1 MAAQRRTRTGNAWGR
16 AATALVAV
24 AVLLVHAL
32 VMGWHVPPSLRL
44 LAGLESGLC
53 QAPGSGRTSP
63 DQPAPDQPAVPGD
76 HLQHCPICL
85 SVADGALGPAA
96 GPQLPPPTSVASAAP
111 IPVRAVLRAD
121 RSARPF
127 AARAP
132 PIPV

>member
-1 MAAQRRTRTGNAWGR
+1 MVAQGRKRTGAGR
-16 AATALVAV
+16 WNAATALVAV

-53 QAPGSGRTSP
+53 QAPGSGRTSS
-63 DQPAPDQPAVPGD
+63 DQPAAPGD

-85 SVADGALGPAA
+85 SVADGALGPVV
-96 GPQLPPPTSVASAAP
+96 GPEISPPTSVASATP
-111 IPVRAVLRAD
+111 IPARVALRAD

>member
-1 MAAQRRTRTGNAWGR
+1 MIAQGRKRTGAGR
-16 AATALVAV
+16 WNAATALVAV

-44 LAGLESGLC
+44 LAGLDSGLC

-63 DQPAPDQPAVPGD
+63 DQPAPDQPAAPGD

-85 SVADGALGPAA
+85 LIADGTLGPVA
-96 GPQLPPPTSVASAAP
+96 GPQLAPPISVASAAP

>member
-1 MAAQRRTRTGNAWGR
+1 MVAQGGKRTGARRWN

-53 QAPGSGRTSP
+53 QAAGTGRTSP
-63 DQPAPDQPAVPGD
+63 DQPAPDQPTAPGD

-85 SVADGALGPAA
+85 SLADGALGPAA
-96 GPQLPPPTSVASAAP
+96 GPQLSPPISVASAAP

-121 RSARPF
+121 HSAHPF

-132 PIPV
+132 PTTV

>member
-1 MAAQRRTRTGNAWGR
+1 MAARRRTKTERAWGR

-44 LAGLESGLC
+44 LAGLDSGLC

-63 DQPAPDQPAVPGD
+63 DQPTPDQPTAPGD

-96 GPQLPPPTSVASAAP
+96 GPQLSPPISVASAAP
-111 IPVRAVLRAD
+111 IPVRDVLRAD

-132 PIPV
+132 PTTV

>member
-1 MAAQRRTRTGNAWGR
+1 MVAQGRKRTGARRWN

-24 AVLLVHAL
+24 SVLLVHAL

-63 DQPAPDQPAVPGD
+63 DQPAPDQPTAPGD

-85 SVADGALGPAA
+85 SVADGALSPAA
-96 GPQLPPPTSVASAAP
+96 GPQLSPPTSVASA
-111 IPVRAVLRAD
+111 VRPPATVSPRMVPRA
-121 RSARPF
+121 SSF
-127 AARAP
+127 SARAP
-132 PIPV
+132 PATA

>member
-1 MAAQRRTRTGNAWGR
+1 MAARRRTKTERAWGR

-24 AVLLVHAL
+24 SVLLVHAL

-63 DQPAPDQPAVPGD
+63 DQPAPDQPAAPGD

-85 SVADGALGPAA
+85 SVADGALGPAT
-96 GPQLPPPTSVASAAP
+96 GPRLSPPTSVASAAP
-111 IPVRAVLRAD
+111 ISARAVLRAD
-121 RSARPF
+121 RSAHPF

-132 PIPV
+132 PTTV

>member
-1 MAAQRRTRTGNAWGR
+1 MVAQGRKRTGAKQWNA
-16 AATALVAV
+16 AAALVAV

-44 LAGLESGLC
+44 LAGLDSGLC
-53 QAPGSGRTSP
+53 QAPGSERTSP
-63 DQPAPDQPAVPGD
+63 DQPAAPGD

-85 SVADGALGPAA
+85 SVADGTLSPAA
-96 GPQLPPPTSVASAAP
+96 GPQLSPPTSVASAAP

-127 AARAP
+127 AARDP
-132 PIPV
+132 PTTV

>member
-1 MAAQRRTRTGNAWGR
+1 MVAQGRKRTGARRWN

-53 QAPGSGRTSP
+53 QAPESGRTSP
-63 DQPAPDQPAVPGD
+63 DQPAAPGD
-76 HLQHCPICL
+76 HLQHCPVCL
-85 SVADGALGPAA
+85 SVADGALAPAA

-132 PIPV
+132 PTTV

>member
-1 MAAQRRTRTGNAWGR
+1 MVAQGRKRTGARRWN

-24 AVLLVHAL
+24 AVLLAHAL

-53 QAPGSGRTSP
+53 QAPGSGRASP
-63 DQPAPDQPAVPGD
+63 DQPAAPGD

-85 SVADGALGPAA
+85 SVADGALGPTA

-132 PIPV
+132 PTTV

>member
-1 MAAQRRTRTGNAWGR
+1 MAARRRTKTERAWGR

-53 QAPGSGRTSP
+53 QAPGSGRASP
-63 DQPAPDQPAVPGD
+63 DQPAAPGD

-96 GPQLPPPTSVASAAP
+96 GPRLAPPTSVASATP
-111 IPVRAVLRAD
+111 IPVLAVLRAD
-121 RSARPF
+121 RSAHPF

-132 PIPV
+132 PTTV